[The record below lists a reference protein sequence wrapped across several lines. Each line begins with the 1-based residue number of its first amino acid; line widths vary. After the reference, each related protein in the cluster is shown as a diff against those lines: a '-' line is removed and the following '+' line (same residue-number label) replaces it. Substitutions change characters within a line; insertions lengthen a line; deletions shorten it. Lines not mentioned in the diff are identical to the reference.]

1 MNDIWMNNPI
11 PDARYLKF
19 KVSAVKQLFL
29 HDMERLIIE
38 ISTSIQVY
46 THLIVLNVL

>member
-29 HDMERLIIE
+29 HDMERLDFAKLL
-38 ISTSIQVY
+38 SKYLLVFKFT
-46 THLIVLNVL
+46 LI